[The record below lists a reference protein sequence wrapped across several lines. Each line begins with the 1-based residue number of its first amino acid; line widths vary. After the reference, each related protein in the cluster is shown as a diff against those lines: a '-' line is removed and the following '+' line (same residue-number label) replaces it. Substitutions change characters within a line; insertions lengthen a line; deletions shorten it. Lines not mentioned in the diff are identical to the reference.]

1 MNLPNKIT
9 ISRIC
14 MIPVFGAI
22 FFIDFPYHYFVSA
35 LVFIVAACTD
45 FVDGHIA
52 RKYNLVTNLGKF
64 LDPIADKVLVS
75 TALIFILVKPE
86 ILTVLLGGWTLIFA
100 GVCVAVILARELIVS
115 GFRMVAASTGLV
127 LAADKVGKLKTT
139 FQDIAIAMLLAGAN
153 FFGIA
158 AAGEII
164 NAIGI
169 VCLGIATVL
178 TIWSGVSYIV
188 KNRAVFSQSES

>member
-1 MNLPNKIT
+1 
-9 ISRIC
+9 
-14 MIPVFGAI
+14 
-22 FFIDFPYHYFVSA
+22 
-35 LVFIVAACTD
+35 
-45 FVDGHIA
+45 
-52 RKYNLVTNLGKF
+52 
-64 LDPIADKVLVS
+64 
-75 TALIFILVKPE
+75 
-86 ILTVLLGGWTLIFA
+86 
-100 GVCVAVILARELIVS
+100 
-115 GFRMVAASTGLV
+115 
-127 LAADKVGKLKTT
+127 
-139 FQDIAIAMLLAGAN
+139 MLLAGAN